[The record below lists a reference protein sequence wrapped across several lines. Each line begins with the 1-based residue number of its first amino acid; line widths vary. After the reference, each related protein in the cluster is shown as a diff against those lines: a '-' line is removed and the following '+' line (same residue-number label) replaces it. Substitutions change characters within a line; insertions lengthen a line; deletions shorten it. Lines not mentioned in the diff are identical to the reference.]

1 MYLIKF
7 YKGKF
12 YMPRQF
18 IISVMAKDRPGI
30 VADVTSVISEM
41 NGNLAD
47 LSQTTLCGYFTM
59 ILVASFPDDVPQQ
72 KIKDSL
78 SQKGA
83 ASNPE
88 FSFEIGIKES
98 RILKREQSSAG
109 ESMYILTAEGE
120 DQVGLVAKVSSF
132 CKKSGIN
139 ILDLSTK
146 LHEDK
151 YTMILLLDMSSVKTM
166 KEVRKAL
173 EEFSNKTGLVI
184 ELQHRDIFVATNEI

>member
-1 MYLIKF
+1 MA
-7 YKGKF
+7 
-12 YMPRQF
+12 RQF

-59 ILVASFPDDVPQQ
+59 ILVASFPDEVSQQ
-72 KIKDSL
+72 KIKEAL
-78 SQKGA
+78 SKKGHDR
-83 ASNPE
+83 NPE
-88 FSFEIGIKES
+88 FSFEKALKES
-98 RILKREQSSAG
+98 HILKREKVSSG

-132 CKKSGIN
+132 CKKLGIN

-146 LHEDK
+146 VHEDR
-151 YTMILLLDMSSVKTM
+151 YTMILLLDMSSVKSM
-166 KEVRKAL
+166 KDVRKSL
-173 EEFSNKTGLVI
+173 DEFSVKTGLVI